1 MPDAKAISIEIRPSA
16 SWRLAVL
23 VMTLAAALGLGW
35 WSVTAFQRGSPGLI
49 WLGLPAWLAIA
60 AAASLLWS
68 RGGRLRWDGAVWHLD
83 LAATGTAGERSGAM
97 VIALDGGSWMLL
109 RFRAA
114 QADAGPR
121 VRWLA
126 LSRRDLGSQWHALRC
141 AVYSPRPDPAGRP
154 AQAPATPSA

>member
-23 VMTLAAALGLGW
+23 VMTLSAALGLGW
-35 WSVTAFQRGSPGLI
+35 WSVTAFQRGAPGLI
-49 WLGLPAWLAIA
+49 WLGMPAWLAIA
-60 AAASLLWS
+60 AAASLLWPH
-68 RGGRLRWDGAVWHLD
+68 GGRLRWDGAGWHLD
-83 LAATGTAGERSGAM
+83 LAAGGTAGERPGEMA
-97 VIALDGGSWMLL
+97 IALDGGSWMLL
-109 RFRAA
+109 RVRTART
-114 QADAGPR
+114 DSGLR

-141 AVYSPRPDPAGRP
+141 AVYSPRPEPAGRP